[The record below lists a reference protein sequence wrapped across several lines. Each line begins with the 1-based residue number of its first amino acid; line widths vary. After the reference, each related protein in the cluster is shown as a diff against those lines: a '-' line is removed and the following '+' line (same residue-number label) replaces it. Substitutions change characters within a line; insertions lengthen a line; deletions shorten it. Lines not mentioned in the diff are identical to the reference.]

1 MDLQNIK
8 EWIAAGNVASV
19 ESAWLEALAEKAPPA
34 GMVPVIEALAAAG
47 RADSAGALAAL
58 LLEERADLPAG
69 ELLEAAKLLVTAVP
83 DNAELRAR
91 LADLYRKAYPAAAQC
106 VEGLLAASGLQA
118 GQSPRRALRTLDLCL
133 SVQSGAFLASRFEG
147 RVAQLVRF
155 DEVLGQFELA
165 DEAGRKQLFEPKLL
179 ADEFEVIDPRDFRAM
194 LRYRPDEVKAM
205 LAEDPAGTLI
215 GLCLSRGG
223 RLSANDVKEILVPR
237 FLTAE
242 GWSDWWSKA
251 RTAAKRSPQ
260 LTLEGRPI
268 LVIYHPGGRTL
279 EEEMA
284 SPLAA
289 ARTPM
294 DLHALL
300 QQYLREAKSRKVP
313 VQPAFAGRVV
323 QSLAQQAQG
332 YLQRRPADALTASL
346 AVQLGVRGGA
356 PAPAEKVPSPVD
368 ILAAS
373 GKPAELLAGLEDE
386 MLWSAGLDALASEP
400 EAPPYIR
407 KLLAL
412 VPAWRIDEV
421 VAHLGGGPAD
431 EGVAQAVAAALSDP
445 MRNLEVFLWLWQ
457 GPTAAIPGL
466 PSRVE
471 LLSRLL
477 KALGDLIR
485 MWDLDA
491 PRRKALWQ
499 RVRTALSAADYAPFR
514 SAVEQM
520 DEHVG
525 ATIKRQVERME
536 GLAQSVRE
544 NMLQVLRER
553 FPNLFFSRD
562 RVNPW
567 EDEGAI
573 WSTEEALRRH
583 EAEYKELVE
592 IKIPANARA
601 IGAAAEHGD
610 LSENSEWKF
619 AIEERDML
627 GNRQG
632 KMLEELARVRIIV
645 PQDVPTE
652 TVGIGSR
659 VHLRRLS
666 NGQEVVMAFL
676 GPWEGDPDK
685 GIYSYQTRMAQDLM
699 GHAAGEEIVLKLEGE
714 EDTYRIESISSAL
727 Q

>member
-1 MDLQNIK
+1 
-8 EWIAAGNVASV
+8 
-19 ESAWLEALAEKAPPA
+19 
-34 GMVPVIEALAAAG
+34 
-47 RADSAGALAAL
+47 
-58 LLEERADLPAG
+58 
-69 ELLEAAKLLVTAVP
+69 
-83 DNAELRAR
+83 
-91 LADLYRKAYPAAAQC
+91 
-106 VEGLLAASGLQA
+106 
-118 GQSPRRALRTLDLCL
+118 
-133 SVQSGAFLASRFEG
+133 
-147 RVAQLVRF
+147 
-155 DEVLGQFELA
+155 
-165 DEAGRKQLFEPKLL
+165 
-179 ADEFEVIDPRDFRAM
+179 
-194 LRYRPDEVKAM
+194 
-205 LAEDPAGTLI
+205 
-215 GLCLSRGG
+215 
-223 RLSANDVKEILVPR
+223 
-237 FLTAE
+237 
-242 GWSDWWSKA
+242 
-251 RTAAKRSPQ
+251 
-260 LTLEGRPI
+260 
-268 LVIYHPGGRTL
+268 
-279 EEEMA
+279 
-284 SPLAA
+284 
-289 ARTPM
+289 
-294 DLHALL
+294 
-300 QQYLREAKSRKVP
+300 
-313 VQPAFAGRVV
+313 
-323 QSLAQQAQG
+323 
-332 YLQRRPADALTASL
+332 
-346 AVQLGVRGGA
+346 
-356 PAPAEKVPSPVD
+356 VD

-373 GKPAELLAGLEDE
+373 GRPAELLAGLEDE
-386 MLWSAGLDALASEP
+386 MLWSAGLDALAGEP

-407 KLLAL
+407 RLLAL

-431 EGVAQAVAAALSDP
+431 EGVTQAVAAALADP

-659 VHLRRLS
+659 VHLRRIS

-676 GPWEGDPDK
+676 GPWEGDPDR

-699 GHAAGEEIVLKLEGE
+699 GHAVG
-714 EDTYRIESISSAL
+714 
-727 Q
+727 